1 MMTLWHPD
9 GIMAAVKLSEDTLR
23 RCSPATVHLHT
34 WSPDRAAEAV
44 RRILPRV
51 KISVGVGIDSIA
63 RNVAQGAWGV
73 SRGVREFRDLGR
85 RAADAGGF
93 ELRWNAEASWK
104 RASKRLDDL
113 IPAALA
119 DVRADRP
126 KLAQTHSA
134 YDHPTYHSTYRWR
147 AWLGQGSPIVASF
160 PQVYAAPGD
169 GVMAHRGALAARE
182 ARALSSWRDA
192 VRKGW
197 IREDAPAG
205 TEADLTDCDWLPYFQ
220 LHHVPTAATVEQAV
234 KYPVAGF
241 WALPTRSDA
250 DGRAALVALHT
261 LHRLGFWGPT
271 AIVDFQASRGLK
283 PDGKVGPLTLGEL
296 AKVQPSTT
304 PSFPRGG

>member
-9 GIMAAVKLSEDTLR
+9 GIMAAVTLSEDTLR

-34 WSPDRAAEAV
+34 WSPDRAADAV

-63 RNVAQGAWGV
+63 RNVAQGEWTV

-85 RAADAGGF
+85 RVDAAQGF
-93 ELRWNAEASWK
+93 EVRWNAEASWK
-104 RASKRLDDL
+104 RAPNSDEAKRLDEL

-119 DVRADRP
+119 TVKADRP
-126 KLAQTHSA
+126 KLVQTHSA

-147 AWLGQGSPIVASF
+147 AWLGQGSPIAASF
-160 PQVYAAPGD
+160 PQVYAAPGG

-182 ARALSSWRDA
+182 ERALSSWRDA

-205 TEADLTDCDWLPYFQ
+205 TEADLTDCDWLPYYQ

-296 AKVQPSTT
+296 AKVQP
-304 PSFPRGG
+304 